1 MLCSPY
7 TWNQSR
13 CSHDSVVPFPKYA
26 AFYNSF
32 VVLDEMEWRKK
43 TQKVSVRLFIVILW
57 WYCTLLCRSFYIQG
71 IKLMQQK
78 LHMVSC
84 FKWKWHYSLYDK
96 HTHVHNHALIYV
108 LRHILFDQ
116 DQHNQRRSRAHVCA
130 YNAQTCARMHNPGRK
145 WERERDGEKATSHL
159 SITPRHSCTLPHHSI
174 ADYSSACAGWL
185 KWSEGYF
192 VPNRQTMRH
201 SPAWLSLWG
210 KG

>member
-1 MLCSPY
+1 M
-7 TWNQSR
+7 
-13 CSHDSVVPFPKYA
+13 KKK
-26 AFYNSF
+26 
-32 VVLDEMEWRKK
+32 KK
-43 TQKVSVRLFIVILW
+43 TQKVSVCLFIVILW
-57 WYCTLLCRSFYIQG
+57 WYCTPLCRSLYIQG

-78 LHMVSC
+78 QKLHMVSC
-84 FKWKWHYSLYDK
+84 SNGNYIILYMTSTHTCTIMRLSMYSDTSCL
-96 HTHVHNHALIYV
+96 TRINTINAGLA
-108 LRHILFDQ
+108 R
-116 DQHNQRRSRAHVCA
+116 VCA
-130 YNAQTCARMHNPGRK
+130 HITHRHARACITQAESGR
-145 WERERDGEKATSHL
+145 ERERDREKATSHV